1 LGRARRFPPHGLP
14 ARRFPPSDFPP
25 RNFHAHDFPS
35 RDFPPRNFPSR
46 NFHFAAERMIRTIS
60 GIPIFPMS
68 AIDEDIVREYF
79 EQNGFLVRQTRKYE
93 VMARKK
99 TGDEEIDLLVYNPG
113 YQPGSR
119 KPGFFLLSDELPFV
133 HRGIIAVKAWHTER
147 FTPGTLRNN
156 PEIFSFLE
164 QNVLRE
170 MPRLFPAGATGTG
183 DEGAGSLA
191 KILVL
196 PSLPDAEPFRS
207 QSVRLLKEHGV
218 DAIIPF
224 RAMLLDLLERIEVN
238 RSYGKSTALQVMR
251 ILKNYSL
258 LKDTQMELLP

>member
-1 LGRARRFPPHGLP
+1 
-14 ARRFPPSDFPP
+14 
-25 RNFHAHDFPS
+25 
-35 RDFPPRNFPSR
+35 
-46 NFHFAAERMIRTIS
+46 
-60 GIPIFPMS
+60 MS

-79 EQNGFLVRQTRKYE
+79 EQNGFLVRQVRKYE

-119 KPGFFLLSDELPFV
+119 KPGFFLLSGELPFV
-133 HRGIIAVKAWHTER
+133 HRGIIAVKAWHTDR
-147 FTPGTLRNN
+147 FTPGTLKNS

-164 QNVLRE
+164 QDVLKE
-170 MPRLFPAGATGTG
+170 VPRLFPADATATGPENE
-183 DEGAGSLA
+183 DAAPPA

-207 QSVRLLKEHGV
+207 QSVRLLKERGV
-218 DAIIPF
+218 DAIISF

-238 RSYGKSTALQVMR
+238 RSYGKSATLQVMR
-251 ILKNYSL
+251 ILKNYDL